1 MGALLLTVEGGEGTA
16 ISTLSVHQSDQLSNP
31 QVPNN
36 EDQNPVDSQSIRHRL
51 SENRNPAEMP
61 CKDGDSKLRL
71 SKEDYSERLPYAKV
85 VQVKED
91 FDLRLR

>member
-1 MGALLLTVEGGEGTA
+1 
-16 ISTLSVHQSDQLSNP
+16 
-31 QVPNN
+31 
-36 EDQNPVDSQSIRHRL
+36 
-51 SENRNPAEMP
+51 MP

-91 FDLRLR
+91 LDLCLR